1 MGNFNEK
8 VSNLKTME
16 HQNGYFNLYC
26 AMPYIC
32 AAIIL
37 FLFFVWGIVDPC
49 VIQDYHYSGR
59 FSDGYYTYGIMN
71 LPNGFVC
78 WLVWIIIGSV
88 CAALTCFLTKIS
100 CSRKIIAI
108 LYLQQITEQFVKL
121 DDTSKVHRETFVEK
135 EDGQK
140 ADEQKEI
147 E

>member
-1 MGNFNEK
+1 MGNLNEK
-8 VSNLKTME
+8 VSNMKSIE

-59 FSDGYYTYGIMN
+59 FSDGYYTYGVMN
-71 LPNGFVC
+71 LPNGFLC

-140 ADEQKEI
+140 ADEQKEA

>member
-8 VSNLKTME
+8 VSNMKSIE

>member
-8 VSNLKTME
+8 VSNLKTIE

-37 FLFFVWGIVDPC
+37 FLFFVWGIVDPS
-49 VIQDYHYSGR
+49 VIQSYHYGGR
-59 FSDGYYTYGIMN
+59 FSDGYDTYGVMN
-71 LPNGFVC
+71 LPNGFLC

-88 CAALTCFLTKIS
+88 CAVATCFLTKIS
-100 CSRKIIAI
+100 CSRKILTI
-108 LYLQQITEQFVKL
+108 LYLRQIAEQFVKL
-121 DDTSKVHRETFVEK
+121 DDSPEARQEIFVEK
-135 EDGQK
+135 EEEPK
-140 ADEQKEI
+140 VDEQKEA

>member
-8 VSNLKTME
+8 VSNLKTIE
-16 HQNGYFNLYC
+16 HQNQYFNLYC

-88 CAALTCFLTKIS
+88 CAVATCFLTKIS

-140 ADEQKEI
+140 ADEQKEA